1 MRLGGGL
8 DVHDD
13 EEDLQPLDVTRASA
27 PRIGPAPEPPPAGRS
42 TGARPAVAALIV
54 MMLIAGVAGF
64 AVTNQIRSGKDFN
77 QAVTNPPATVDPD
90 ESALG
95 DLNVQQTDVTAQ
107 YTVGLIPDGDSVA
120 GTTLDLCNAV
130 FPSERLRSARRQVAA
145 VDTLGSVTLSTEAVL
160 YRRPADA
167 AQAFTELHTLART
180 CPNRPVTSP
189 TGGTT
194 VTTKLGAAPDRSWAP
209 FANVERI
216 AFDVNTTDQTGRRD
230 HSVAVYLRRGRV
242 LMGVYFATAAATQP
256 MVAGE
261 TSLAGISR
269 VFASRIAEL
278 PASVV
283 NR

>member
-1 MRLGGGL
+1 MRSWGGL

-13 EEDLQPLDVTRASA
+13 EDDLQTLDVAR
-27 PRIGPAPEPPPAGRS
+27 PPAPGIEQAEPPPDRRTTRAG
-42 TGARPAVAALIV
+42 PAVAALVV

-64 AVTNQIRSGKDFN
+64 AVTKQIRSGKDFN
-77 QAVTNPPATVDPD
+77 QAVTNPPAAGDPD

-95 DLNVQQTDVTAQ
+95 DLNVQQTDVTAR
-107 YTVGLIPDGDSVA
+107 YTVELIANGDSVTGA
-120 GTTLDLCNAV
+120 TLDLCNAI
-130 FPSERLRSARRQVAA
+130 FPSERLRTARRQVA
-145 VDTLGSVTLSTEAVL
+145 VSDTLGALTLSTEAVL

-167 AQAFTELHTLART
+167 AQAFSELRTLERT

-189 TGGTT
+189 TGGRT
-194 VTTKLGAAPDRSWAP
+194 VTTKLDAADRSWAP

-216 AFDVNTTDQTGRRD
+216 AFDVTTTDQIGQRE

-242 LMGVYFATAAATQP
+242 LMGVYFGTAAATQP

-283 NR
+283 NG

>member
-1 MRLGGGL
+1 MRSWGGL

-13 EEDLQPLDVTRASA
+13 EDDLQTLDVARPPAPGIGQAERPPDRRTTRA
-27 PRIGPAPEPPPAGRS
+27 G
-42 TGARPAVAALIV
+42 PAVAALVV

-64 AVTNQIRSGKDFN
+64 AVTKQIRSGKDFN
-77 QAVTNPPATVDPD
+77 QAVTNPPAAGDPD

-95 DLNVQQTDVTAQ
+95 DLNVQQTDVTAR
-107 YTVGLIPDGDSVA
+107 YIVGLIPNGGSIA

-130 FPSERLRSARRQVAA
+130 FPSERLRTARRQVAA
-145 VDTLGSVTLSTEAVL
+145 VDTLGSLTLSTEAVL

-167 AQAFTELHTLART
+167 ARAFTELHTLTRT

-194 VTTKLGAAPDRSWAP
+194 VTTRFGAAPDRSWAP
-209 FANVERI
+209 FADVERI
-216 AFDVNTTDQTGRRD
+216 AFDVNTTDQNGRRN

-242 LMGVYFATAAATQP
+242 LMGVYFGTAASTQP

-261 TSLAGISR
+261 TSLRGISR

-283 NR
+283 NG